1 VSKNIKH
8 IPNTS
13 ELYSLIMVSSFLLV
27 SLTIDAVLSVPTLR
41 GRRKTLD
48 EITKGDSLG
57 DAYAETLSRVQA
69 QPRSR
74 SKLGM
79 QVLMWLSHSER
90 PLRVDELRHAL
101 GVEEGSGDLNIRNI
115 PEIER
120 LLECSLGLVTVDES
134 SSTVH
139 LVHYTVQ
146 DCLSRDQNL
155 FLNPHSTIA
164 ETCLTYLN
172 STQVRAISP
181 ALRSVPQSLAFVE
194 YVSCY
199 WGTHARWET
208 TESVKAL
215 ALKLLDGYNKHI
227 SSKVLFFCEMRALG
241 QPFGQDDTS
250 VGFTGLHGAAYFGCV
265 EIAAALLEMSK
276 CDVQATDFRGNTA
289 IAWAARRGNVEV
301 LRILLEQS
309 DVNPDTADT
318 QYCRT
323 PLSWAAKSG
332 HEGVVRIFLGRGDV
346 NPNKADKK
354 GRTPL
359 SQAAG
364 SGHEGVMRVLL
375 EQGEV
380 NPDKADKKG
389 RTPLSR
395 AAGSGHEGVVR
406 MLLERDSVN
415 PEKVDAQYGRTPLSW
430 AAENGCEGV
439 VRLLLER
446 DDVDPNTA
454 DIRYGQTPLSW
465 AAEGGHEGVVRML
478 LERDDVY
485 PDKTDKK
492 GRTPLW
498 WAARRG
504 HKWVMSMLLEGND
517 VSHDTADTNYA

>member
-1 VSKNIKH
+1 
-8 IPNTS
+8 
-13 ELYSLIMVSSFLLV
+13 MSSFLLV
-27 SLTIDAVLSVPTLR
+27 SLNIDAILNEITLHQ
-41 GRRKTLD
+41 RRKKLD
-48 EITKGDSLG
+48 EIATGDGLG
-57 DAYAETLSRVQA
+57 GAYATTLSRVHA

-79 QVLMWLSHSER
+79 QVLMWVSHSER
-90 PLRVDELRHAL
+90 PLRVDELCHAL
-101 GVEEGSGDLNIRNI
+101 GVEGGSSDLDIRNI
-115 PEIER
+115 PAIET
-120 LLECSLGLVTVDES
+120 LLECSLGLVTVDK
-134 SSTVH
+134 STSVVS
-139 LVHYTVQ
+139 LFHYTLQ
-146 DCLSRDQNL
+146 EYLSRNPNL
-155 FLNPHSTIA
+155 FLKPHSMIA
-164 ETCLTYLN
+164 EVCLTYLN
-172 STQVRAISP
+172 FRQVRGLSP
-181 ALRSVPQSLAFVE
+181 DLRSVPPIAPFVE
-194 YVSCY
+194 YASCY
-199 WGTHARWET
+199 WGTHTRRET
-208 TESVKAL
+208 TEGVKTL
-215 ALKLLDGYNKHI
+215 ALKLLDGYDKHI
-227 SSKVLFFCEMRALG
+227 SSQVLLFREMRALG
-241 QPFGQDDTS
+241 LPFDQDDTP
-250 VGFTGLHGAAYFGCV
+250 VGFTGVHGVAYFGCV
-265 EIAAALLEMSK
+265 EIAVALLEMSK
-276 CDVQATDFRGNTA
+276 CDVQATDFCGNTA
-289 IAWAARRGNVEV
+289 IAWAARRGNDEV

-406 MLLERDSVN
+406 MLLERDCVN